1 VIFKGR
7 FLTIPNM
14 LTLLRL
20 AILPFILYL
29 IDRDLHGNLKTI
41 FILLL
46 IQGITDALDGFLA
59 RRLNQVSTWGKILD
73 PVADKLTFDLI
84 MIALVKY
91 GFPMMIAALFVVR
104 DFVIAVLALFVILK
118 YETIPKPNVLGKFN
132 TFLIVFF
139 ILVFLIAPVEAY
151 KLFYV
156 PVLAALVMSGIIY
169 YARWR
174 KFVKAQ
180 NDKDE
185 E

>member
-1 VIFKGR
+1 MMFKGR

-20 AILPFILYL
+20 ALLPFILYF
-29 IDRDLHGNLKTI
+29 IDQDLYGHMKLI

-46 IQGITDALDGFLA
+46 IQGLTDALDGFLA

-73 PVADKLTFDLI
+73 PMADKLTFDLI

-91 GFPMMIAALFVVR
+91 GFPMMIAVLFVVR
-104 DFVIAVLALFVILK
+104 DFIIAVLALFVILK

-132 TFLIVFF
+132 TFLVVFF
-139 ILVFLIAPVEAY
+139 ILVFLIAPDQAY

-156 PVLAALVMSGIIY
+156 PVLAALVMSGCLY
-169 YARWR
+169 YVRWR

-180 NDKDE
+180 IAKE
-185 E
+185 EE